1 MKYVR
6 SLLLSLAMAASAIAA
21 LAQPVYSSWHAEPAL
36 QSRPLTA
43 CVYGGQ
49 VFSQGAVMQTGTG
62 IVLKCVV
69 ASGDDRPGQYAA
81 PAWATIVVDS
91 KPVTKPHK

>member
-1 MKYVR
+1 MKPIR
-6 SLLLSLAMAASAIAA
+6 PILLSLALAASAIPA
-21 LAQPVYSSWHAEPAL
+21 LAQQVYSSWQAEPSA
-36 QSRPLTA
+36 QARPLTA

-69 ASGDDRPGQYAA
+69 ASGDERQGQYAA

-91 KPVTKPHK
+91 KPAIKPRK

>member
-1 MKYVR
+1 
-6 SLLLSLAMAASAIAA
+6 
-21 LAQPVYSSWHAEPAL
+21 
-36 QSRPLTA
+36 
-43 CVYGGQ
+43 
-49 VFSQGAVMQTGTG
+49 MQTGTG